1 MPPRSNRASNRPGVA
16 DDERAIGKDRGSY
29 YRRNFERKFHVGE
42 AMPLVLPQRV
52 LMPGAV

>member
-16 DDERAIGKDRGSY
+16 GDERAMVKDFGPY
-29 YRRNFERKFHVGE
+29 YRRNFERKFHISA